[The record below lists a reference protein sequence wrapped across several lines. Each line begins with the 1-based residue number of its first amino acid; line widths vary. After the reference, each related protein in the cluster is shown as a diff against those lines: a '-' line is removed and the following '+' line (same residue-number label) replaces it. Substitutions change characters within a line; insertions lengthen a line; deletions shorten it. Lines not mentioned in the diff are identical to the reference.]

1 MARRTILA
9 HDVFVRPRSPLRW
22 AAASLLTGGLV
33 GARAHHLASDELRRY
48 GRPRGRMPFP
58 FLTVSPG
65 ASTTAWLLG
74 LLCWYIVALS
84 VVGYAVGLADGYEPS
99 AGDVTAVAS
108 LVLLLAP
115 MWLVTAH
122 TLRRVRTAQHL
133 AGVEGPWPNPTRG
146 AILASLLPPL
156 GTWIVQRQLNR
167 VWRAY
172 S

>member
-1 MARRTILA
+1 MLTAG
-9 HDVFVRPRSPLRW
+9 
-22 AAASLLTGGLV
+22 LL

-48 GRPRGRMPFP
+48 GRARGRMPFP
-58 FLTVSPG
+58 FLPVSPG
-65 ASTTAWLLG
+65 GSTTAWVVGLLG
-74 LLCWYIVALS
+74 WYLVVLS

-108 LVLLLAP
+108 LALLLAP

-122 TLRRVRTAQHL
+122 TLRRIRTAQHL
-133 AGVEGPWPNPTRG
+133 AGIDGPFPSPTRG
-146 AILASLLPPL
+146 ALLSALLPPL

-167 VWRAY
+167 VWAAY

>member
-9 HDVFVRPRSPLRW
+9 HDVFVRTRGPVRW
-22 AAASLLTGGLV
+22 AIGTAVTGGLL

-48 GRPRGRMPFP
+48 GRARGRMPFP
-58 FLTVSPG
+58 FLPVSPA
-65 ASTTAWLLG
+65 ASTAAWVVGLLG
-74 LLCWYIVALS
+74 WY
-84 VVGYAVGLADGYEPS
+84 VVLASTLGYAVGLAEGYEPTT
-99 AGDVTAVAS
+99 GDVTVVAS
-108 LVLLLAP
+108 LGLLLTP

-133 AGVEGPWPNPTRG
+133 AGVDGPWPNPTRG
-146 AILASLLPPL
+146 ALLAALLPPL

-167 VWRAY
+167 VWAVY